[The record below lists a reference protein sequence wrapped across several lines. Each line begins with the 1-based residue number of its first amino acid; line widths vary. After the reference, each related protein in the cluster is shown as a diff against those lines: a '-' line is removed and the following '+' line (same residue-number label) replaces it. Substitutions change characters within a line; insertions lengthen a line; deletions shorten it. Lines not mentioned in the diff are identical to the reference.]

1 MTTTTLRT
9 MNIQQLHLIVYAKE
23 EWKQMNNGM
32 DFSNWTRGE
41 RREGQ
46 VEKRQKKN
54 KQYAYKSGF

>member
-1 MTTTTLRT
+1 

-32 DFSNWTRGE
+32 GFFQIEQEENGR
-41 RREGQ
+41 Q

-54 KQYAYKSGF
+54 KQNAYKSGF